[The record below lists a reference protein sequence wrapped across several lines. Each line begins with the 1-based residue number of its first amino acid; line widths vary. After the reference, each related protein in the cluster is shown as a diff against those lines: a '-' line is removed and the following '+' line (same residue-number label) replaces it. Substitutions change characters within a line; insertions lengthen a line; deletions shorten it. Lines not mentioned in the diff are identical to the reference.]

1 MYGLNYGY
9 KTSVS
14 KLMVNHL
21 KEKIKKLDRFGI
33 FNKKSQ
39 ILDIGSNDGTF
50 LNFFSKFGNKFNLF
64 GIDPSASAFLENY
77 NKDVNVIIDFFD
89 KKSVKKYFIK
99 EKKSFL

>member
-21 KEKIKKLDRFGI
+21 REKIKKFERFGI
-33 FNKKSQ
+33 LNQKSQ

-50 LNFFSKFGNKFNLF
+50 LNFFSKFRKKFDLF

-77 NKDVNVIIDFFD
+77 NKDVNVIIDFFN
-89 KKSVKKYFIK
+89 KKSVKKYFIN